1 MNEHHNL
8 LSGTKL
14 AKDLLA
20 STRSLW
26 MQCPQ
31 PSPTPV
37 LAIIQVGHL
46 DASSIYIQH
55 KIAAC
60 DSVGFGT
67 KLYHFETSVT
77 QSELLNQLTEL
88 NNNADIHGILIQL
101 PLPQHLDPA
110 ALMAHVDPMKDVDA
124 IGPTRLGQL
133 LSGRCSLLPCTTA
146 AILNLLDAYSV
157 KLSGRQVVMV
167 GHSFLVGKPTVA
179 ALLQEHATVTVCHA
193 YTRDLAK
200 HIQEAEIVIVAIG
213 NPNVVKIDWLKKDTI
228 VIDVGINRSQCGKII
243 GDVDTKAALAKGAF
257 VSPVPG
263 GVGPLTVAC
272 LVQNLFKLYCQQ
284 RPLP

>member
-8 LSGTKL
+8 LSGTQL

-31 PSPTPV
+31 PSPPPV

-67 KLYHFETSVT
+67 KLHHFDASVT
-77 QSELLNQLTEL
+77 QNELLDQLTEL
-88 NNNADIHGILIQL
+88 NNNVDIQGILIQL

-133 LSGRCSLLPCTTA
+133 LAGRCSFLPCTTA
-146 AILNLLDAYSV
+146 AILNLLDAHSV

-179 ALLQEHATVTVCHA
+179 ALLHEHATVTVCHA

-213 NPNVVKIDWLKKDTI
+213 NPNVIKSDWLNKDTV
-228 VIDVGINRSQCGKII
+228 VIDVGINRSQCGKIV
-243 GDVDTKAALAKGAF
+243 GDVDTKSALAKGAF

-284 RPLP
+284 RSLP